1 MSNFD
6 PFGDF
11 EARGYLR
18 NHHGVKEPGIIK
30 RIEHNAFARNIERAL
45 SNLQSAPEINLE
57 FIQETHRT
65 LFSDVYPWAG
75 QDRSQNAADLSITKG
90 TVDFQLAPYI
100 PRGVEHALKSA
111 SNHQAFRQD
120 PGKVIG
126 ELAYAHPFLDGNG
139 RTITA
144 VVSELTRRAGF
155 HIAWENTDKGAY
167 LKALTKELD
176 DPNKGHLTG
185 YLKDHIR
192 SGELDLGRAAKTLT
206 TLPGLSASERE
217 STTHEQTKPILT
229 IVAGPNG
236 AGKSSLT
243 ATGVFGV
250 APVIDPDA
258 IARSIQPDDPS
269 AAGRRAG
276 KRALD
281 LRNDLL
287 TKGKSFVVETTLSGN
302 STLSLLQDAKAHGFE
317 VELKYIG
324 LSDVAQSKSRVAGRV
339 VSGGH
344 DIPAEDIERRFARSL
359 DNLPEAIS
367 RADRTELYDNS
378 GRDPHRLVAKLDPE
392 RSLFRDAPVW
402 ATDAAFG
409 AAQNDLSKAE
419 TVAELERAT
428 SRAFDAAKAAGV
440 SNDQLTREIKKVER
454 SHVRKND
461 RTGHD
466 L

>member
-1 MSNFD
+1 MSTFD

-18 NHHGVKEPGIIK
+18 NHHGVKELGIIK
-30 RIEHNAFARNIERAL
+30 RLEHNAFARNIQRAL
-45 SNLQSAPEINLE
+45 SNLQNAPVINIE
-57 FIQETHRT
+57 YIQETHRT

-75 QDRSQNAADLSITKG
+75 QDRNQNAADLSITKG
-90 TVDFQLAPYI
+90 TVDFQLAPYVL
-100 PRGVEHALKSA
+100 RGVEHAMKSA
-111 SNHQAFRQD
+111 ADHKAFRRD

-144 VVSELTRRAGF
+144 VVTELSRRAGF
-155 HIAWENTDKGAY
+155 HIAWENTEKGAY

-192 SGELDLGRAAKTLT
+192 SGELNLEQAARTLT
-206 TLPGLSASERE
+206 TLPGLSAPEHQ
-217 STTHEQTKPILT
+217 STADDKTTPTLT

-243 ATGVFGV
+243 AAGVFGD

-302 STLSLLQDAKAHGFE
+302 STLSLLQDAKAYGFE

-378 GRDPHRLVAKLDPE
+378 GRDPHRLVAKLEPE

-440 SNDQLTREIKKVER
+440 SNDQITREIKKVER
-454 SHVRKND
+454 SRVRKND